1 MEPDENVYFPFRYK
15 RTAYLRKNKIF
26 GSIGENV
33 MIQSREVPLYPDLIY
48 IIGSNVIIGIGTVIT
63 KDIPKRNGLRC
74 NTLQSEWKI

>member
-1 MEPDENVYFPFRYK
+1 
-15 RTAYLRKNKIF
+15 
-26 GSIGENV
+26 